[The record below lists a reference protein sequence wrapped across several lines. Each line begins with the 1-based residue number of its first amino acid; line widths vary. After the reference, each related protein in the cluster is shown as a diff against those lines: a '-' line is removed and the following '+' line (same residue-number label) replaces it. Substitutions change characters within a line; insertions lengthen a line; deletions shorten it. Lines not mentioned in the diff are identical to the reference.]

1 MFLATRQKS
10 RDQIVSCSLVSDE
23 KFVLAI
29 VASSK
34 KLKVKLTSRFS
45 GPTIYPYTLYR
56 WETCSYF
63 YGYDASQI
71 YAVTGENVVLAER
84 PASNIVLTDELLIY
98 YTNYI
103 PKSPR
108 ILLKVSSGS
117 ALNSSS
123 DSVFKSIFLSPLAD
137 SPFIAGG

>member
-56 WETCSYF
+56 WETFSCL
-63 YGYDASQI
+63 GHDPSQI
-71 YAVTGENVVLAER
+71 YAMTGENVVLAER
-84 PASNIVLTDELLIY
+84 PAPNIVLADELLY
-98 YTNYI
+98 VI
-103 PKSPR
+103 PTMYQSHHAFFAKFPLVMR
-108 ILLKVSSGS
+108 QTRRQITYV
-117 ALNSSS
+117 N
-123 DSVFKSIFLSPLAD
+123 LSFCYL
-137 SPFIAGG
+137 

>member
-34 KLKVKLTSRFS
+34 KLKVKTNQSLFWADYLPVYPLSLGNAFVFRARPQSDLRHDRRKRCFSRTTCAKYRIS
-45 GPTIYPYTLYR
+45 RRTLI
-56 WETCSYF
+56 C
-63 YGYDASQI
+63 
-71 YAVTGENVVLAER
+71 
-84 PASNIVLTDELLIY
+84 
-98 YTNYI
+98 YTNYV

-108 ILLKVSSGS
+108 ILRKVSSGN

-123 DSVFKSIFLSPLAD
+123 DNVCKSIFLLPLAP
-137 SPFIAGG
+137 SPFISGG